1 MSEHMNAL
9 PHDLPWHGNCYLLLD
24 GVSVENLPQK
34 LYQWSEQPNFEP
46 LYLGTDLSE
55 LTEISPYLIAI
66 DNPGD
71 PIRQAFLANAIEE
84 WGYLVFAN
92 TRLDEVAQHLRWLL
106 KVETATQQSFILR
119 LADPAVAHALF
130 GIGNPMFFGPIEHL
144 CLPDRVES
152 NWHVHHAPHAR
163 PAKDHGQPYRLSSAE
178 ISALEEVSFRQTI
191 LALDEHLR
199 TFFPEYQA
207 ALQGMPRHQH
217 LRELANRA
225 YRLNLCSER
234 EIFLFANIFGFLG
247 ETVLEQHADIAQLL
261 EGSSPRLPLERVEQA
276 AYLAEQRATQ
286 IQGMTS

>member
-1 MSEHMNAL
+1 MSEFMNSL
-9 PHDLPWHGNCYLLLD
+9 PHDLPWHSSSYLLLD

-55 LTEISPYLIAI
+55 LNELSPCLIAI

-71 PIRQAFLANAIEE
+71 PILQAFLANATEE
-84 WGYLVFAN
+84 WGYLIFAS

-130 GIGNPMFFGPIEHL
+130 GIGNPMFFGPIEHV
-144 CLPDRVES
+144 CLPDSIES
-152 NWHVHHAPHAR
+152 NWHVHHAPHAK

-191 LALDEHLR
+191 LALGKHLR

-207 ALQGMPRHQH
+207 ALQGLARHQH
-217 LRELANRA
+217 LRDLANRA
-225 YRLNLCSER
+225 SRLNLCSVR
-234 EIFLFANIFGFLG
+234 EVFLFANIFGFLG
-247 ETVLEQHADIAQLL
+247 ATALEHHPDIAQLL
-261 EGSSPRLPLERVEQA
+261 EASSPRLPLERVEQA

-286 IQGMTS
+286 RQGITS